1 MIFLYPFRECT
12 GEQGHGSFLRTYV
25 SRNVHC
31 EAVCFAD
38 GSAGKDSAYGVGHF
52 HFRGVS
58 VGCLFRGE
66 YETAS
71 CAAGENQSLQRVS
84 LQQRPASFFLAH
96 AGQGEQPCH
105 DVEFFVVD
113 FKDVALLQTG
123 GDNLLCIET
132 LPEVDVEYLVLSVPV
147 RHGVKKPVD
156 GGA

>member
-25 SRNVHC
+25 SRNVH
-31 EAVCFAD
+31 
-38 GSAGKDSAYGVGHF
+38 YGVGHF

>member
-1 MIFLYPFRECT
+1 MIFLYPFRECP

-31 EAVCFAD
+31 EVVCFAD
-38 GSAGKDSAYGVGHF
+38 GSSGKDSGREGGCEGVACAYGVGHF

-84 LQQRPASFFLAH
+84 LQQRPASFFLTR

-105 DVEFFVVD
+105 DV
-113 FKDVALLQTG
+113 
-123 GDNLLCIET
+123 
-132 LPEVDVEYLVLSVPV
+132 
-147 RHGVKKPVD
+147 
-156 GGA
+156 